1 MFGVSHVSEGG
12 TLREETEEEDCDVEL
27 AVPVADVEE
36 LATEVVDKVWEAEEL
51 EEEDTGGAV
60 LETLDKEVVVGEEV
74 GTLSVVAA

>member
-1 MFGVSHVSEGG
+1 MFGVSHVSEEG

-27 AVPVADVEE
+27 SVPVADVEE